1 MEGTR
6 FNSYS
11 AGIIET
17 SQCQCA
23 FGKLY
28 DGCRRHN
35 TNSLQGS
42 EPLQGFPGNDY
53 INLKYHLSDDLILRV
68 SGFTR
73 CRQFWVDF
81 CCSSVYEFQLIQT
94 TASACFGRGAMR
106 SITSSRTFLVNLL
119 GSSCCRENNTVLFRR
134 IVPNDWQV
142 IMAKHCLDSLE

>member
-6 FNSYS
+6 FYSYS

-17 SQCQCA
+17 CQCA

-35 TNSLQGS
+35 TNSLRGC
-42 EPLQGFPGNDY
+42 EPLPRFPGNDN
-53 INLKYHLSDDLILRV
+53 INLTYHLSDDLIP

-73 CRQFWVDF
+73 CRQFRVDF

-94 TASACFGRGAMR
+94 TACFGRGAMR
-106 SITSSRTFLVNLL
+106 SITSSRTFLMNLL

-134 IVPNDWQV
+134 IVPNDLQV